1 MSSASKNPTVMNV
14 YCTHT
19 ELTKGNSML
28 HLTIKK
34 KLQRLLRWKV
44 NTRPRLIKIVR
55 QNVSIGE
62 NNTCLCGMC
71 IDNSLFSS
79 VNNPLV

>member
-19 ELTKGNSML
+19 ELTKSNSML

-62 NNTCLCGMC
+62 NNTIHAFVECA
-71 IDNSLFSS
+71 
-79 VNNPLV
+79 

>member
-1 MSSASKNPTVMNV
+1 MNV
-14 YCTHT
+14 YRTHT
-19 ELTKGNSML
+19 QLTKSNSML

-34 KLQRLLRWKV
+34 KIQRLKWKV

-71 IDNSLFSS
+71 TPYFHLLKIPRLRYFAQDHNK
-79 VNNPLV
+79 